1 MRIVNVLVSIIFILL
16 LGVGLFFLYRM
27 FYGQQEESIIVPNIV
42 NMDVYTARENLK
54 IVDLKVDVVSST
66 FSDKPANV
74 IIKQYPEAGM
84 EVKKGGIIKVVI
96 SNGKR
101 EVQDSM
107 QNFVDKRL
115 DQILS
120 DPITSMFLK
129 KYNLTIKTIYYDT
142 LLLENNRILM
152 QFPLNQFP
160 KNRVINLLVSK
171 KLNPQDITNKNYND
185 LSDFLYN
192 VNFDGVLV
200 QINNTD
206 SNEDRKVTDLQVSN
220 DSIIVN
226 ADLNYS
232 QIPSF
237 KITNLYI
244 KPSYSDSL
252 SYIEVILSDFLGS
265 RVILKQYYVG
275 TFVNT
280 LQVTYVGDGKIIIKV
295 NGKKVSSYS
304 LP

>member
-1 MRIVNVLVSIIFILL
+1 MRIVNLLVSIIFILV
-16 LGVGLFFLYRM
+16 LGLGLFFLYRM
-27 FYGQQEESIIVPNIV
+27 FYGQEEGTIIVPNIV

-54 IVDLKVDVVSST
+54 IVDLKVEVVSST

-84 EVKKGGIIKVVI
+84 EVKKGGIIKVVV
-96 SNGKR
+96 SNGKK
-101 EVQDSM
+101 EIHESM
-107 QNFVDKRL
+107 QNFVDKKL
-115 DQILS
+115 NEIVS

-129 KYNLTIKTIYYDT
+129 KYNLTIRAIYYDS

-152 QFPLNQFP
+152 QFPLNEFP
-160 KNRVINLLVSK
+160 ENRVINLLVSR
-171 KLNPQDITNKNYND
+171 KLNPQDLTSKNYNN
-185 LSDFLYN
+185 LSDFLYD

-206 SNEDRKVTDLQVSN
+206 SNEDRKITDFQVSN
-220 DSIIVN
+220 DSIIAN
-226 ADLNYS
+226 ADLNYN

-244 KPSYSDSL
+244 KPSYSNSL
-252 SYIEVILSDFLGS
+252 SYIEVILSDFLGI
-265 RVILKQYYVG
+265 RVIFKQYYVG
-275 TFVNT
+275 TFVNR
-280 LQVTYVGDGKIIIKV
+280 LQVTYVGDGQVIVKV